1 MTCIVV
7 LHFAGCFSAD
17 HLHEN
22 GAVIGIQDGAEDDS
36 RKHWTVC
43 SQPEQISRT
52 ELWFSCKNGENE
64 ERPQHWSAVIQVEET
79 D

>member
-22 GAVIGIQDGAEDDS
+22 GAVIAIQDGAEDDS
-36 RKHWTVC
+36 RKH
-43 SQPEQISRT
+43 
-52 ELWFSCKNGENE
+52 
-64 ERPQHWSAVIQVEET
+64 
-79 D
+79 